1 MPRSWL
7 GVVEEIGGGDA
18 EDENAQS
25 DELVSRTVKQAAEA
39 AAKAGGA
46 CAIQIHESIM
56 AKLDGVLEEREMGI
70 VPYSGIPIELLSP
83 PASRE
88 PSPGR
93 LRAKSPGRWRFLRT
107 VSDLAERA
115 AGGAYGT

>member
-1 MPRSWL
+1 MT
-7 GVVEEIGGGDA
+7 
-18 EDENAQS
+18 
-25 DELVSRTVKQAAEA
+25 RTVKQAAEA

-56 AKLDGVLEEREMGI
+56 AKLEGVIEQREMEM
-70 VPYSGIPIELLSP
+70 VRNTGIPMELLSP

-115 AGGAYGT
+115 AGGAYGVYQFDVPFLLKLTCSR